1 MRKLFQIGSSGAAGG
16 TAVHVVSF
24 NLRSWTGFPD
34 NAVVQKSVLAI
45 ICADDVQRADG

>member
-1 MRKLFQIGSSGAAGG
+1 MRKLFQIGSGGAAGG
-16 TAVHVVSF
+16 TAVHVVGF

-34 NAVVQKSVLAI
+34 NAVVQKSVLTV